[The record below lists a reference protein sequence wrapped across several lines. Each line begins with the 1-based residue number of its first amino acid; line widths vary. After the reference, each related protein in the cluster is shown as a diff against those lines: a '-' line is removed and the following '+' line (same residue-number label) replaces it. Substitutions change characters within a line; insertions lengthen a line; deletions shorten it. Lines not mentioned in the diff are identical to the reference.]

1 LVDCKEDAVAT
12 MGLRLTAR
20 RSVDAQGKHGD
31 DGHDHDPPWTRAGQM
46 IHHSGGSEGN
56 HDGQRHPP
64 VVTDDE
70 VVPKREERK
79 KLAHQSIP
87 LTRSD
92 IGDRGNW
99 RTPPEQSH
107 QRQCIER
114 NGGNQ
119 NQKGDVLARPVRASA
134 IPAQPLPEGIG

>member
-1 LVDCKEDAVAT
+1 
-12 MGLRLTAR
+12 
-20 RSVDAQGKHGD
+20 
-31 DGHDHDPPWTRAGQM
+31 M
-46 IHHSGGSEGN
+46 IRHSGGSEGN

-92 IGDRGNW
+92 IGDRG
-99 RTPPEQSH
+99 
-107 QRQCIER
+107 I
-114 NGGNQ
+114 G
-119 NQKGDVLARPVRASA
+119 ARRLNRATSASA
-134 IPAQPLPEGIG
+134 